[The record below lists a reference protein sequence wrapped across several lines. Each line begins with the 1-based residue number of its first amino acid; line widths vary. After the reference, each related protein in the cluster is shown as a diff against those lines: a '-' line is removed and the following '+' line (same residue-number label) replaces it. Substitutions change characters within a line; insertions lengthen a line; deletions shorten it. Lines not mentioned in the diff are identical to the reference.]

1 MKLPPPLVRSAVGWV
16 VILVAHAILLRWMD
30 GADVAHRWLAGG
42 NDASPVDLAL
52 ILLFAVVRLLAVAV
66 LPGLIG
72 LRLAVVAFNAAVF
85 FSRPGGSSPSLPPQG
100 RMKNDGI

>member
-1 MKLPPPLVRSAVGWV
+1 MKLPSPLVRSAAGWV
-16 VILVAHAILLRWMD
+16 VILALHSALLAWMD

-52 ILLFAVVRLLAVAV
+52 ILLFLVTRLLAVAV

-72 LRLAVVAFNAAVF
+72 LRLAVVALDAAGL
-85 FSRPGGSSPSLPPQG
+85 RI
-100 RMKNDGI
+100 R